1 LFRHQEDWALFI
13 VNGDVAEL
21 IAVEVG
27 LRNDD
32 WAEIVSGVEEGT
44 LIVSELKNDLVDGLK
59 VSRLE

>member
-1 LFRHQEDWALFI
+1 LFI